1 MYKGEVYSGKRMA
14 LIPQYGVKR
23 DSMDK
28 METNYD
34 VEKVDLDRHDV
45 LYVPDVAPV
54 ATGKQLDEKQNR
66 NVGDGSFHQ
75 CKALMHCLPSSMML
89 LQSSS
94 PSLLNAQMLT
104 N

>member
-14 LIPQYGVKR
+14 LIPQYGVER
-23 DSMDK
+23 NSMDK

-34 VEKVDLDRHDV
+34 VEKVDLGRHDV

-66 NVGDGSFHQ
+66 NVGDARFTSVER
-75 CKALMHCLPSSMML
+75 
-89 LQSSS
+89 
-94 PSLLNAQMLT
+94 
-104 N
+104 